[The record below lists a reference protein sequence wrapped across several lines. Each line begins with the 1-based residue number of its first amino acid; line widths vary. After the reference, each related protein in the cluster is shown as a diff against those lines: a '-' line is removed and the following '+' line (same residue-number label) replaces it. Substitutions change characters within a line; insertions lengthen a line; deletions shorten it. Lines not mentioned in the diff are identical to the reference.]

1 MILLTLFLAFFQVGA
16 IAFGGGYAILPF
28 LDEVMVQKHAWL
40 TSNEIVDIITI
51 SQMTPGPIAI
61 NAATFVG
68 TKIAGL
74 AGSIVA
80 TTANIMPQFILM
92 IILSKLVFS
101 NKKITFMDHIIKGL
115 KPGMVALIFI
125 ATLTMLHN
133 SVFNGVTLTF
143 SNILSNINPT
153 SLVTF
158 ILGLILYKKGVRIIK
173 IIIVSALVG
182 ILLPLGLETL
192 GIII

>member
-1 MILLTLFLAFFQVGA
+1 MILLTLFLAFFQIGA

-28 LDEVMVQKHAWL
+28 FDEVMVQKHAWL

-133 SVFNGVTLTF
+133 SVFGGVKLTF

-153 SLVTF
+153 SLITF
-158 ILGLILYKKGVRIIK
+158 ILGLILYKKGVGIIK

>member
-133 SVFNGVTLTF
+133 SVFGGVTLTF
-143 SNILSNINPT
+143 GNILSNINPT
-153 SLVTF
+153 SLITF
-158 ILGLILYKKGVRIIK
+158 ILGLILYKKGVGIIK